1 MVLSASA
8 VSLVSVT
15 VTVLMI
21 AAMLYLVW
29 GSLDSDIHSPSPGNE
44 DRPEIDDA
52 EDADADD
59 AAGELSDGRSA

>member
-15 VTVLMI
+15 MTVLMV

-29 GSLDSDIHSPSPGNE
+29 GALGSDIHSPSPDDG
-44 DRPEIDDA
+44 DRPELGDAEEAETDDA
-52 EDADADD
+52 S
-59 AAGELSDGRSA
+59 GELTEGSSA